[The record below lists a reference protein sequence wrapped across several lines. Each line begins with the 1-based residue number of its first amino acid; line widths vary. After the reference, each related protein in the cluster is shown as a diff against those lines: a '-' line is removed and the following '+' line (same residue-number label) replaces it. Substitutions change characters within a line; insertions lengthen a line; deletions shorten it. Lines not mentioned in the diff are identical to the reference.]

1 MKGKG
6 ISDFS
11 WQDGYGIF
19 SVSSSKIKIVQKYIQ
34 NQKVH
39 HSSVSFKDE
48 LRKFFEEYGID
59 YDERY
64 VWD

>member
-1 MKGKG
+1 MKIKG
-6 ISDFS
+6 VSDFT

-19 SVSSSKIKIVQKYIQ
+19 SVSSSKVSVVEKYIR
-34 NQKVH
+34 NQAAH
-39 HSSVSFKDE
+39 HEKTTYNNE

-59 YDERY
+59 FNERY